1 MNLKCQQDCLE
12 KLKQYVESD
21 RHSILIEGGPG
32 VGKSYCVKE
41 LAKMLEVSDMVTV
54 EPNVNAVRSAID
66 SCYSVEHKL
75 LICIDN
81 LDKGVKAASY
91 AMLKFL
97 EEPKHNVY
105 IAVTCTNIYDLPDTI
120 ISRSVVAS
128 ISYPTQTDL
137 VDFAQARDAFKYK
150 QLASDTSRNDIWKA
164 VKTFSQINAV
174 FDMTPDQLVYFQE
187 LSASIK
193 SKKFLN
199 DSVSNLLW
207 SLGHYSDNTEINA
220 SFMLQFLMT
229 QDLDAYTRKACIE
242 CINDLNRG
250 RIASH
255 LIVAKFIMEWK
266 YGG

>member
-1 MNLKCQQDCLE
+1 MNLKCQHDCIE

-32 VGKSYCVKE
+32 VGKSYCVNE
-41 LAKMLEVSDMVTV
+41 LAKMLDVADIVTV
-54 EPNVNAVRSAID
+54 EPTVNAVRSAVE
-66 SCYSVEHKL
+66 SCYSVAHKL

-97 EEPKHNVY
+97 EEPKANVY

-128 ISYPTQTDL
+128 ISYPTPDDIAQ
-137 VDFAQARDAFKYK
+137 FAQTKDSYKYK
-150 QLASDTSRNDIWKA
+150 QITDPASGHELWKA
-164 VKTFSQINAV
+164 VKTFAQVKTV
-174 FDMTPDQLVYFQE
+174 FDMTADHLLYFQE
-187 LSASIK
+187 ISADIK
-193 SKKFLN
+193 SKKLLR
-199 DSVSNLLW
+199 DSVSSIMW
-207 SLGHYSDNTEINA
+207 ALGHYPDNSEID
-220 SFMLQFLMT
+220 SSLMLQFLMT
-229 QDLDAYTRKACIE
+229 QDLDAYSRQACITCLSE
-242 CINDLNRG
+242 LAKSRV
-250 RIASH
+250 ASH